1 MKETQPRLKGPLL
14 GWQWKAIIPIVGV
27 LLLGLIAF
35 QGIVVALDIPSGHW
49 IVIVAAA
56 GAVAICFVTL
66 TVLLVLIERPLV
78 ELKKIIGRVREGDFS
93 ARVKFAVRNDDVGQL
108 GRQFNEMIQ
117 ELAEN
122 RAEIERLH
130 QFEMARAEHLATIGE
145 LAAGLAH
152 EIRNPLAGIAGVVEV
167 MGRELPKESSSR
179 AVLSEV
185 QAEIHHIQVILN
197 DLLAYARPRPPE
209 FHPADLNAT
218 VEQAV
223 FLARQQIRTKPIE
236 ITLDVDKTLPRI
248 SHDPVQIQQVVLNLL
263 LNGIQAIH
271 GQGKIEVALRRE
283 LSPASADSKAVARE
297 SLASADGKSMM
308 RESFGAG
315 DPFSKIGGQGEW
327 AVIQIRDTGK
337 GIPRD
342 SLSKIFKPFFT
353 TRKEGTGLGL
363 PLAKGIVESHHGKI
377 EVTSEPGQGA
387 QFEVWLPAFR
397 TAKVDGPQSK
407 VESRM
412 IK

>member
-1 MKETQPRLKGPLL
+1 VSETQPRGKGPSL

-35 QGIVVALDIPSGHW
+35 QAIVVALDIPSGHW

-66 TVLLVLIERPLV
+66 TALLVLIERPLE
-78 ELKKIIGRVREGDFS
+78 ELKNIIGRVREGDLS
-93 ARVKFAVRNDDVGQL
+93 ARVKFAKRNDDVGQL

-117 ELAEN
+117 QLAEN

-167 MGRELPKESSSR
+167 MGRELPQESSSR
-179 AVLSEV
+179 SVLPEV
-185 QAEIHHIQVILN
+185 QSEIQHIQAVLN

-223 FLARQQIRTKPIE
+223 SLARLQVRTKPIE
-236 ITLDVDKTLPRI
+236 ITWAPDKRLPRI
-248 SHDPVQIQQVVLNLL
+248 MHDPVQIQQVILNLL
-263 LNGIQAIH
+263 LNGIQAIQK
-271 GQGKIEVALRRE
+271 QGKIEVALGQ
-283 LSPASADSKAVARE
+283 DGGCAVVR
-297 SLASADGKSMM
+297 
-308 RESFGAG
+308 
-315 DPFSKIGGQGEW
+315 
-327 AVIQIRDTGK
+327 IRDTGK
-337 GIPRD
+337 GIAPD

-363 PLAKGIVESHHGKI
+363 SLAKGIVESHRGKI

-387 QFEVWLPAFR
+387 QFEVWLPMAR
-397 TAKVDGPQSK
+397 AGEMEK
-407 VESRM
+407 R
-412 IK
+412 

>member
-1 MKETQPRLKGPLL
+1 MKGTQPPLKDPWL

-35 QGIVVALDIPSGHW
+35 QAVVVALDIPSGHW

-66 TVLLVLIERPLV
+66 TVLLVLIERPLE

-93 ARVKFAVRNDDVGQL
+93 ARVKFSIRNDDVGQL

-117 ELAEN
+117 ELGEN
-122 RAEIERLH
+122 RLEIERLH
-130 QFEMARAEHLATIGE
+130 QGEMARAEHLATLGE

-167 MGRELPKESSSR
+167 MGRELPRESSSR
-179 AVLSEV
+179 AVLPEV
-185 QAEIHHIQVILN
+185 QTEIHHIQAILN

-223 FLARQQIRTKPIE
+223 SLARQQVRTKPIE
-236 ITLDVDKTLPRI
+236 ITLDADKSLPRI
-248 SHDPVQIQQVVLNLL
+248 SHDPVQMQQVVLNLL
-263 LNGIQAIH
+263 LNGIQAIQN
-271 GQGKIEVALRRE
+271 QGKIEVALRRE
-283 LSPASADSKAVARE
+283 LLQASTDAKRITRE
-297 SLASADGKSMM
+297 SSEG
-308 RESFGAG
+308 G
-315 DPFSKIGGQGEW
+315 DRFSKVAGQWEW
-327 AVIQIRDTGK
+327 AVIRIRDTGK
-337 GIPRD
+337 GIPHD

-363 PLAKGIVESHHGKI
+363 PLAKGIVESHKGII

-387 QFEVWLPAFR
+387 QFEVWLPMLR
-397 TAKVDGPQSK
+397 QDGLAVK
-407 VESRM
+407 G
-412 IK
+412 

>member
-1 MKETQPRLKGPLL
+1 MKETRPPLKGPWL

-35 QGIVVALDIPSGHW
+35 QAVVVALDIPSGHW

-66 TVLLVLIERPLV
+66 IVLLVLIERPLE
-78 ELKKIIGRVREGDFS
+78 ELKKIIGRVREGDLS
-93 ARVKFAVRNDDVGQL
+93 AKVEFAKRNDDVGQL

-130 QFEMARAEHLATIGE
+130 QFQMARAEHLATIGE

-179 AVLSEV
+179 AVLPEV
-185 QAEIHHIQVILN
+185 QNEIHHIQAILN

-223 FLARQQIRTKPIE
+223 FLARQQVRTKPIE
-236 ITLDVDKTLPRI
+236 ITLDGDKTLPRI
-248 SHDPVQIQQVVLNLL
+248 SLDPVQIQQVVLNLL
-263 LNGIQAIH
+263 LNGIQAIQ
-271 GQGKIEVALRRE
+271 GQGKIEVALRQE
-283 LSPASADSKAVARE
+283 LFQAST
-297 SLASADGKSMM
+297 DGKSAT
-308 RESFGAG
+308 RESVGAG
-315 DPFSKIGGQGEW
+315 DAMSKFAGQGEW
-327 AVIQIRDTGK
+327 AVIRIRDTGK
-337 GIPRD
+337 GIPHD
-342 SLSKIFKPFFT
+342 SLAKIFKPFFT

-363 PLAKGIVESHHGKI
+363 PLAKGIVECHKGRI
-377 EVTSEPGQGA
+377 EVTSELGQGA
-387 QFEVWLPAFR
+387 QFEVWLPIAR
-397 TAKVDGPQSK
+397 HHSK
-407 VESRM
+407 SVNG
-412 IK
+412 

>member
-1 MKETQPRLKGPLL
+1 MQETRPPNKGPWL
-14 GWQWKAIIPIVGV
+14 GWQWKALTPIVGV

-35 QGIVVALDIPSGHW
+35 QTIVVVLDIPSGHW

-56 GAVAICFVTL
+56 GAVAICVVTL
-66 TVLLVLIERPLV
+66 TVLLVLIERPLA
-78 ELKKIIGRVREGDFS
+78 ELKEIIGRVREGDFG
-93 ARVKFAVRNDDVGQL
+93 ARVKFAVRNDGVGQL

-179 AVLSEV
+179 AVLPEV
-185 QAEIHHIQVILN
+185 QNEIHHIQAILN
-197 DLLAYARPRPPE
+197 DLLAYARPRLPE

-236 ITLDVDKTLPRI
+236 ITLDADKTLPRI

-271 GQGKIEVALRRE
+271 GPGKIEVALRRA
-283 LSPASADSKAVARE
+283 LSPRPVDAKNVT
-297 SLASADGKSMM
+297 

-315 DPFSKIGGQGEW
+315 DPFSRIVGQSECV
-327 AVIQIRDTGK
+327 VIRIRDTGK

-363 PLAKGIVESHHGKI
+363 PLAKGIVESHKGKI

-387 QFEVWLPAFR
+387 QFEVWLPMLR
-397 TAKVDGPQSK
+397 HDGK
-407 VESRM
+407 R
-412 IK
+412 

>member
-1 MKETQPRLKGPLL
+1 MQEPPLVGKGPSLR
-14 GWQWKAIIPIVGV
+14 WQWKALIPIVGV

-35 QGIVVALDIPSGHW
+35 QAIVVALEIPSGHW
-49 IVIVAAA
+49 ILVVAAA
-56 GAVAICFVTL
+56 GAVVICFVTL
-66 TVLLVLIERPLV
+66 TVLLVLIERPLA
-78 ELKKIIGRVREGDFS
+78 ELKKIIGRVREGDLS
-93 ARVKFAVRNDDVGQL
+93 ARVNFAIRNDDVGQL

-117 ELAEN
+117 ELSEN

-179 AVLSEV
+179 GVLPEV
-185 QAEIHHIQVILN
+185 QIEIHHIQAILN

-223 FLARQQIRTKPIE
+223 FLARQQVRTKPIE
-236 ITLDVDKTLPRI
+236 ITLDPDKKLPRI

-263 LNGIQAIH
+263 LNGIQAIDAQ
-271 GQGKIEVALRRE
+271 GQIDVALRQE
-283 LSPASADSKAVARE
+283 RE
-297 SLASADGKSMM
+297 S
-308 RESFGAG
+308 
-315 DPFSKIGGQGEW
+315 
-327 AVIQIRDTGK
+327 AVIRIKDTGK
-337 GIPRD
+337 GIPPE
-342 SLSKIFKPFFT
+342 SLPKIFKPFFT

-363 PLAKGIVESHHGKI
+363 PLAKGIVESHKGKI

-387 QFEVWLPAFR
+387 QFEVWLPMQR
-397 TAKVDGPQSK
+397 HDSK
-407 VESRM
+407 P
-412 IK
+412 ING

>member
-1 MKETQPRLKGPLL
+1 MKETQPLRKGPSL
-14 GWQWKAIIPIVGV
+14 GWQWKAIIPTVGV

-35 QGIVVALDIPSGHW
+35 QAIVVALDIPSGHW
-49 IVIVAAA
+49 IIIVAAA

-66 TVLLVLIERPLV
+66 SALLVLIERPLE
-78 ELKKIIGRVREGDFS
+78 ELKKTIARVGEGDFS
-93 ARVKFAVRNDDVGQL
+93 ARVKFAKRNDDVGQL
-108 GRQFNEMIQ
+108 GRQFNEMIEQ
-117 ELAEN
+117 LAQN

-145 LAAGLAH
+145 LAAGIAH

-179 AVLSEV
+179 TVLPEV
-185 QAEIHHIQVILN
+185 QSEINHIQTILN

-223 FLARQQIRTKPIE
+223 FLARQQVRTKPIE
-236 ITLDVDKTLPRI
+236 ITFVPGQKLPRI
-248 SHDPVQIQQVVLNLL
+248 SHDPVQIQQVTLNLL

-271 GQGKIEVALRRE
+271 GQGQIDVVLRQE
-283 LSPASADSKAVARE
+283 AE
-297 SLASADGKSMM
+297 S
-308 RESFGAG
+308 
-315 DPFSKIGGQGEW
+315 
-327 AVIQIRDTGK
+327 AVIRIRDTGK

-342 SLSKIFKPFFT
+342 SLAKIFKPFFT

-363 PLAKGIVESHHGKI
+363 PLAKGIVESHKGKI

-387 QFEVWLPAFR
+387 QFEVWLPVLR
-397 TAKVDGPQSK
+397 RDGK
-407 VESRM
+407 L
-412 IK
+412 